1 MAMILARKVT
11 PVSRRWLEVLAD
23 PGLSRRLETV
33 VSFSSQIL
41 ER

>member
-23 PGLSRRLETV
+23 PALSRRLRDRGQ
-33 VSFSSQIL
+33 FSSQIL